1 MSTDT
6 RPVWQKHAS
15 AILSGFLGD
24 WLEARNNPLALP
36 MEVLH
41 GGGPVDPYAPDV
53 QHPGST
59 LCLSIHG
66 LMELESVWNLPG
78 QKGAHYGSLLAEAE
92 AGQNITPLTLR
103 YNSGRPIYRNGEDL
117 ATLLET
123 LVSHWPVPVERIIL
137 MGHSMGGLL
146 IRSACHYGQVRGC
159 RWVEQLG
166 DCVYIGSPHDGS
178 WLAKGAKATAD
189 LMNRTPRDYLR
200 VVGEVIDLRSEGI
213 RNLSRGDVINDEG
226 NEPPLLP
233 GARHYVVC
241 GLLFRSRQHPVN
253 ALFGDALVQE
263 SSALGRE
270 RKGWTL
276 SGVASFP
283 GIDHIRLAHHP
294 DVAGQ
299 LKEWLL

>member
-1 MSTDT
+1 MNTDT
-6 RPVWQKHAS
+6 SPAWQRHAS

-36 MEVLH
+36 MEVFH
-41 GGGPVDPYAPDV
+41 RGGSVDPHSPAVDE
-53 QHPGST
+53 PGST

-66 LMELESVWNLPG
+66 LMELESVWDLPG
-78 QKGAHYGSLLAEAE
+78 QAGVHYGSLLAD
-92 AGQNITPLTLR
+92 AGSQITPLTLR

-117 ATLLET
+117 ADLLET
-123 LVSHWPVPVERIIL
+123 LVNHWPVPVERIVLI
-137 MGHSMGGLL
+137 GHSMGGLL
-146 IRSACHYGQVRGC
+146 IRSACHYGQSRAC

-189 LMNRTPRDYLR
+189 LMNQAPRDYLR

-213 RNLSRGDVINDEG
+213 RNLSRGEVAGRDDG
-226 NEPPLLP
+226 EPPLLP

-241 GLLFRSRQHPVN
+241 GLLARSRQHPVN
-253 ALFGDALVQE
+253 ALFGDALVHE
-263 SSALGRE
+263 SSARGDE
-270 RKGWTL
+270 RKGWAL
-276 SGVASFP
+276 SDVASFP